1 MMSDDMTLV
10 REFAT
15 NQSETAFAALVERH
29 IALVHS
35 AALRQVGD
43 AHLAEEITQAVFII
57 LARKAASLG
66 PKTILS
72 AWLYRTTRYAAADA
86 LRARRRRQAREQEAH
101 MQSILNPPDTD
112 AWAQLVPLLDAALAE
127 LGETDRTALVLR
139 FFENKTAREI
149 AGALRM
155 EEAAAQK
162 RVARALDKLRAIFVK
177 RGVTL
182 TATVIAG
189 AVAANSVQ
197 AAPVGLAIKVSVVA
211 AKGVAVTTSIATI
224 VKGTL
229 KIMTYAKLKLAI
241 GITAGILLAGGAV
254 TVAVSQ
260 TGSGDKLTP
269 QEIAKQSQ
277 DAYAALSSY
286 SDTGTIVAEGGG
298 ENTTTTFNIRL
309 QRPKFYRVDWKS
321 TGGLYAAAGIVWSEG
336 KGDFLV
342 SGPAEQEKNA
352 QPQKMNDMQ
361 QAFAMAMGVSS
372 SAATIPATF
381 YKQNYGDVLGVPAM
395 GRSQLKKE
403 GDEKAGNVDCY
414 VFSSIID
421 PNKLP
426 GKAKLPN
433 NTGKVGTITTTFWIG
448 KQDHLIHQTRQTMEG
463 MSITMPRQS
472 DDSIKTILERR
483 NKPSTPE
490 AIAAWRTQMDT
501 MMKQAQGAKFVFTE
515 THENIVVNQKFS
527 PADFAR

>member
-1 MMSDDMTLV
+1 MMNDDMTLV
-10 REFAT
+10 REFAAH
-15 NQSETAFAALVERH
+15 QSDPAFAAIVERH
-29 IALVHS
+29 VALVHS
-35 AALRQVGD
+35 AALRQAGD

-66 PKTILS
+66 PRTILS
-72 AWLYRTTRYAAADA
+72 AWLYRATRYAAADA

-101 MQSILNPPDTD
+101 MQSILNQPDPD
-112 AWAQLVPLLDAALAE
+112 AWAQLAPLLDVALAE

-149 AGALRM
+149 AGTLRM

-162 RVARALDKLRAIFVK
+162 RVARALEKLRAGFVK

-182 TATVIAG
+182 TAAVIAG

-197 AAPVGLAIKVSVVA
+197 AAPAGLAVKIFVVTSKGSAVS
-211 AKGVAVTTSIATI
+211 TSITTL
-224 VKGTL
+224 VKGAL
-229 KIMTYAKLKLAI
+229 KIMTCAKLKLAL
-241 GITAGILLAGGAV
+241 GISVAIMLAGGVV

-260 TGSGDKLTP
+260 TGNGGKLTP
-269 QEIAKQSQ
+269 QEIAKQAQ
-277 DAYAALSSY
+277 EAYATLSSY
-286 SDTGTIVAEGGG
+286 SDTGTIVTEGGG

-309 QRPKFYRVDWKS
+309 QRPKAYRVDWKS
-321 TGGLYAAAGIVWSEG
+321 TGGLYSAAGVVWSDG
-336 KGDFLV
+336 NGDFLA
-342 SGPAEQEKNA
+342 SGPDGREKNIPA
-352 QPQKMNDMQ
+352 RKMNNMQ

-381 YKQNYGDVLGVPAM
+381 YKQIYGDILGVPAL

-403 GDEKAGNVDCY
+403 GDEHVGNVDCY
-414 VFSSIID
+414 VFSSVID
-421 PNKLP
+421 P
-426 GKAKLPN
+426 AKLPN
-433 NTGKVGTITTTFWIG
+433 NTGKIGTITTTFWIG
-448 KQDHLIHQTRQTMEG
+448 KRDHLIHQIRNTMEG

-472 DDSIKTILERR
+472 DDNIKEILERQ

-490 AIAAWRTQMDT
+490 AIAAWRTQMEA